1 MKFTVRFAFLLL
13 MVLVPRVGWMQ
24 EQSECVDQDIKDI
37 FRSKDKKFEEPK
49 IVIKKPSIILIP
61 VIASSPAT
69 GFQLGVAGQAAWYND
84 APEDTRIS
92 QASANA
98 TVTAKGQVLITMKST
113 VMGKHDK
120 WIYTGDWRYYFYSQS
135 TYGLGTNAPDSASLE
150 YGINIGG
157 VDAEANPGEQ
167 PMDFRWLRLH
177 ETALREVRDNLY
189 VGLGY
194 HLDIYQNI
202 ADLNLDVANQK
213 YTDHYLYS
221 VQRGFDPV
229 QYSISGLSLNVVYDS
244 RDNQINPYRGFYVNG
259 QYKFNSVGFGST
271 RDSEMLWLEMRAYKN
286 LSKRRPRHLLGVW
299 TFAQSLAGGSAPYM
313 TLPAANYD
321 TRNRSARAYVQGRY
335 RGEELVYGELEYR
348 FPISPCTGVLGGV
361 LFVNGITTSNRE
373 TGAQVRVFDY
383 VKAGYGFGL
392 RIAADKLSRT
402 NIAIDVGFG
411 EKSMGIYFGAAEVF

>member
-1 MKFTVRFAFLLL
+1 MTRFIGLLL
-13 MVLVPRVGWMQ
+13 AVITIPSSLLAQQDLP
-24 EQSECVDQDIKDI
+24 ECVDKDIKDV
-37 FRSKDKKFEEPK
+37 FRKGKPLEEPK
-49 IVIKKPSIILIP
+49 IVIKKPSLILIP

-69 GFQLGVAGQAAWYND
+69 GIQLGVAGQGAWYNGV
-84 APEDTRIS
+84 PEDTRIS
-92 QASANA
+92 QASANV
-98 TVTAKGQVLITMKST
+98 TVTGKGQTLITMKST
-113 VMGKHDK
+113 VMGNHDK
-120 WIYTGDWRYYFYSQS
+120 WIYSGDWRYYFYSQS
-135 TYGLGTNAPDSASLE
+135 TYGLGTNSPDSASLD
-150 YGINIGG
+150 YGVNIGG
-157 VDAEANPGEQ
+157 VDADANPGEQ
-167 PMDFRWLRLH
+167 PMEFRWLRLH
-177 ETALREVRDNLY
+177 ETALREVRENLY
-189 VGLGY
+189 IGLGY
-194 HLDIYQNI
+194 HLDMYQNI
-202 ADLNLDVANQK
+202 EDKNLDVANQK

-221 VQRGFDPV
+221 VQRGFDP
-229 QYSISGLSLNVVYDS
+229 QKYSVSGLSLNVVYDS

-286 LSKRRPRHLLGVW
+286 LSKKRPRHLLGVW

-361 LFVNGITTSNRE
+361 LFVNGITASNRE

>member
-1 MKFTVRFAFLLL
+1 MALRPLFIRLYFFLLPGL
-13 MVLVPRVGWMQ
+13 LFGQPTD
-24 EQSECVDQDIKDI
+24 CVDKDIKDV
-37 FRSKDKKFEEPK
+37 FRKKSKEFVEPK

-69 GFQLGVAGQAAWYND
+69 GFQLGVAGQGAWYNGL
-84 APEDTRIS
+84 PEDTRIS

-98 TVTAKGQVLITMKST
+98 TITAKGQVLITMKST
-113 VMGKHDK
+113 VMGNKDK
-120 WIYTGDWRYYFYSQS
+120 WIYNGDWRYYFYSQS
-135 TYGLGTNAPDSASLE
+135 TYGLGTNAPDSASLD

-157 VDAEANPGEQ
+157 VDTEPNPGEQ

-194 HLDIYQNI
+194 HLDMYQNI
-202 ADLNLDVANQK
+202 DDKNLDAANQK
-213 YTDHYLYS
+213 YTDHFLYS
-221 VQRGFDPV
+221 TQRGFDPKA
-229 QYSISGLSLNVVYDS
+229 YSISGLSFNVVFDS

-259 QYKFNSVGFGST
+259 QYKFNTSALGST
-271 RDSEMLWLEMRAYKN
+271 RDSEMLWLELRAYKS
-286 LSKRRPRHLLGVW
+286 LSAKKPRHLLGLW
-299 TFAQSLAGGSAPYM
+299 AFANSLAGGSAPYL
-313 TLPAANYD
+313 TLPGANYD
-321 TRNRSARAYVQGRY
+321 QRNRSARAYVQGRY

-348 FPISPCTGVLGGV
+348 FPISPCSGVLGGV
-361 LFVNGITTSNRE
+361 VFVNGITTSNRE
-373 TGAQVRVFDY
+373 IGAQVKVFDY

-392 RIAADKLSRT
+392 RIMADKLSRT

>member
-1 MKFTVRFAFLLL
+1 MSPCLRILLVISL
-13 MVLVPRVGWMQ
+13 LCPFSLRAQ
-24 EQSECVDQDIKDI
+24 EKDCADKDIKDI
-37 FRSKDKKFEEPK
+37 LRRKDREIVEPK
-49 IVIKKPSIILIP
+49 IEIKKPYIILIP

-69 GFQLGVAGQAAWYND
+69 GFQLGAAGQGAWFNG
-84 APEDTRIS
+84 PPTDTRIS
-92 QASANA
+92 QASANV
-98 TVTAKGQVLITMKST
+98 TVTGKGQVLITMKST
-113 VMGKHDK
+113 VMSKEDK
-120 WIYTGDWRYYFYSQS
+120 WIYNGDWRYYFYSQS
-135 TYGLGTNAPDSASLE
+135 TYGLGTHAPDSASLD

-157 VDAEANPGEQ
+157 VDTESNPGEQ

-177 ETALREVRDNLY
+177 ETALREIRENLY

-194 HLDIYQNI
+194 HLDMYQNI
-202 ADLNLDVANQK
+202 DDKNLDAANQK

-221 VQRGFDPV
+221 TQRGFDPKA
-229 QYSISGLSLNVVYDS
+229 YSISGLSVNVVYDS

-259 QYKFNSVGFGST
+259 QYKFNTVALGST
-271 RDSEMLWLEMRAYKN
+271 RDSEMLWLEMRAYKS
-286 LSKRRPRHLLGVW
+286 LSSKNPRHLLAVW
-299 TFAQSLAGGSAPYM
+299 TFANSLAGGAAPYL

-321 TRNRSARAYVQGRY
+321 QRNRSARAYVQGRY

-361 LFVNGITTSNRE
+361 VFVNGITTSNRE
-373 TGAQVRVFDY
+373 PGAQVRVFDY
-383 VKAGYGFGL
+383 IKAGYGFGL